1 MADEKAVEPAK
12 YHSRLLDV
20 VQNWLPVLTVVV
32 GALWGLW
39 TYIESQ
45 KAAEELRLTQAKTF
59 EEQRQAQQKEADAQQ
74 RLQVAREA
82 NTRRV
87 EAQKPFLTK
96 QLELYFETAN
106 VVGKLVTLAPAPTDQ
121 SSKEYEEALRRFYAL
136 YWSELS
142 MVEHKNVESAMVVFK
157 NALENRLKESSSD

>member
-1 MADEKAVEPAK
+1 MGDEKAAEPAK
-12 YHSRLLDV
+12 YHSRLLGV
-20 VQNWLPVLTVVV
+20 VQSWLPVLTVVI

-45 KAAEELRLTQAKTF
+45 KAAEELRLTQARAF

-87 EAQKPFLTK
+87 EAQKPFLTIVFRDR
-96 QLELYFETAN
+96 ERG
-106 VVGKLVTLAPAPTDQ
+106 GKARHTR
-121 SSKEYEEALRRFYAL
+121 SG
-136 YWSELS
+136 
-142 MVEHKNVESAMVVFK
+142 SA
-157 NALENRLKESSSD
+157 RS